1 MTNDLVSIR
10 DKVRPSSSLLE
21 ILILSVLFG
30 SLTSIAPLLLSIINS
45 SLRHDCV
52 LSDFKYTK
60 VTQLLTKPQIDASS
74 PSSLFQN
81 EKENIFENQFR
92 SLLCTLQISDHF
104 QSVFQKQRAI
114 ETALLMI
121 SIMIAIIALCWHLMQ
136 KIALCS
142 YCLTSV
148 LFLIL
153 LTIIFYL
160 ICISY
165 HLYADDIL
173 STLVDCSSWIS
184 DWISSNCLV
193 LNSDKTEAIILE
205 CHSP

>member
-10 DKVRPSSSLLE
+10 DKIRPSSSLLE

-45 SLRHDCV
+45 LLRQDCV
-52 LSDFKYTK
+52 LSNFKYTK
-60 VTQLLTKPQIDASS
+60 VYYIQLLTKPQIDASS

-104 QSVFQKQRAI
+104 QSVFQKQRAT

-165 HLYADDIL
+165 HLYADDIQPYM
-173 STLVDCSSWIS
+173 SSLTS
-184 DWISSNCLV
+184 
-193 LNSDKTEAIILE
+193 
-205 CHSP
+205 